1 MHTRSGRRSGWLG
14 IAAETRPPADV
25 LPCDSRRSA
34 PCTGRSSNP
43 IDFPAA
49 IARRLRADAFCGKL
63 AADGGGR
70 DNQKRFVTVSLN
82 YGWQH
87 DRELWD
93 RIPADL
99 RDSRSWRAV
108 GFVENEAAS
117 VPSGQPGIYFFCTS
131 PVGRRPPVQIRGN
144 DLFSNLFTP
153 IYIGKTDNLRRRFLE
168 HCRSQSGKLNSARL
182 CFGASMQFW
191 FHRLSQDRIKDDEA
205 VLIRCF
211 GPTANERMETIRVGI
226 RGPFPIGIHDRKQER
241 HGRKA

>member
-1 MHTRSGRRSGWLG
+1 M
-14 IAAETRPPADV
+14 PPADV
-25 LPCDSRRSA
+25 LPCDSSRPV
-34 PCTGRSSNP
+34 PCTGRSGHSINR
-43 IDFPAA
+43 IDFPVAV
-49 IARRLRADAFCGKL
+49 ARGLHPDAFCGTIGSRRKRRG
-63 AADGGGR
+63 D
-70 DNQKRFVTVSLN
+70 QKRFATVSLN

-108 GFVENEAAS
+108 GFVENEAVS

-153 IYIGKTDNLRRRFLE
+153 IYIGQTDNLRRRFLE
-168 HCRSQSGKLNSARL
+168 HCRSQSGKLSSARL

-205 VLIRCF
+205 ILIRCF
-211 GPTANERMETIRVGI
+211 GPTANERMETIRAGLK
-226 RGPFPIGIHDRKQER
+226 GPFPIGIHDREHEHR
-241 HGRKA
+241 GRKA

>member
-1 MHTRSGRRSGWLG
+1 MEQ
-14 IAAETRPPADV
+14 AAETMPPADV

-34 PCTGRSSNP
+34 PYTGRSSDR

-49 IARRLRADAFCGKL
+49 AGRLHADAICCRI
-63 AADGGGR
+63 GR
-70 DNQKRFVTVSLN
+70 RRGRNQKRFVTVSLN

-93 RIPADL
+93 RIPVDL

-108 GFVENEAAS
+108 GFVENEAVS
-117 VPSGQPGIYFFCTS
+117 VPSRQPGIYFFCTS
-131 PVGRRPPVQIRGN
+131 PVGRRSPVRVRGN

-191 FHRLSQDRIKDDEA
+191 FHRLSEDRIKDDEA
-205 VLIRCF
+205 ILIRCF
-211 GPTANERMETIRVGI
+211 GPTANERMESIKGVFKKAI
-226 RGPFPIGIHDRKQER
+226 PVGIHDRQQDH